1 MVIKPSVSRFVPIRG
16 LQYHVRCWGDADA
29 PRLFMLHGW
38 MDGSASFQFLVDAL
52 TQDWQ
57 VLAPDWRGYGL
68 SEWTPQGYWIPDYLA
83 DLEALLLH
91 YAPDQPVKLIGHS
104 LGGNLVCH
112 YAGIRPERV
121 SHVVSL
127 DAFGLP
133 HSEAG
138 KAPARLRDWLDQ
150 IRQPPSFAPYA
161 NMAAVA
167 ARLQKNNPRLSADKA
182 AFLAQHWAEVL
193 PDGSARLR
201 ADPAHKLANPVAY
214 QLDEALACWRAIT
227 APVLVVEAADSFMR
241 GWIKE
246 DDAAFDAR
254 LSAFRNLQRHK
265 IEDAG
270 HMLHHDQPERLA
282 AVIETFLAAP

>member
-1 MVIKPSVSRFVPIRG
+1 MAIKPSVSHFVPIRG
-16 LQYHVRCWGDADA
+16 LQYHVRCWGAVDA
-29 PRLFMLHGW
+29 PQLFMLHGW

-68 SEWTPQGYWIPDYLA
+68 SEWTSQGYWIPDYLA
-83 DLEALLLH
+83 DLDALLMH
-91 YAPDQPVKLIGHS
+91 YAPEQPVKLIGHS

-133 HSEAG
+133 RSDAA
-138 KAPARLRDWLDQ
+138 KAPTRLREWLDQ
-150 IRQPPSFAPYA
+150 IGQPPSWAPYA

-167 ARLQKNNPRLSADKA
+167 ARLQKNNPRLSAEKA
-182 AFLAQHWAEVL
+182 AFLAQHWAEGL

-201 ADPAHKLANPVAY
+201 ADPAHKRVYPLLY
-214 QLDEALACWRAIT
+214 QLEEALACWRAIT
-227 APVLVVEAADSFMR
+227 APVLMVEAADSPMR
-241 GWIKE
+241 AWVNE
-246 DDAAFDAR
+246 DEATFAKRLAAFQ
-254 LSAFRNLQRHK
+254 NLHTHK
-265 IEDAG
+265 IADAG
-270 HMLHHDQPERLA
+270 HMLHHDQPVQLA
-282 AVIETFLAAP
+282 ALVETFLTVP